1 MTNNKNT
8 KALDVFLSRE
18 VNPYDSRILI
28 AHPASNIT
36 ISLTYADL
44 RDLTKDLAAMRRLM
58 IRDMDDFKKRTGQ
71 CDSLNRALD
80 AEPQPETSHDV
91 TTVDHPENPGVY
103 PADNVDT
110 QQSWIDLASALEE
123 SNRFAPIVEWTAT
136 SHLTTSQERGNE

>member
-58 IRDMDDFKKRTGQ
+58 IRDMDDYKKRTGQ

-80 AEPQPETSHDV
+80 AEPQPETNHDA
-91 TTVDHPENPGVY
+91 TTVDHRKNPGAS

-110 QQSWIDLASALEE
+110 QPSGIDLASALEE

-136 SHLTTSQERGNE
+136 SHSTTYPERGNE

>member
-1 MTNNKNT
+1 MTNNNNT

-18 VNPYDSRILI
+18 TNPYDSRILI

-80 AEPQPETSHDV
+80 AEPQPETNHDA
-91 TTVDHPENPGVY
+91 TTANHHKNPGVY
-103 PADNVDT
+103 QADNVDT
-110 QQSWIDLASALEE
+110 QQSGIDLASALEE

-136 SHLTTSQERGNE
+136 SHLTTSPERGNE

>member
-18 VNPYDSRILI
+18 TNPYDSRILI

-44 RDLTKDLAAMRRLM
+44 RDLTKDLAAMRRPM

-80 AEPQPETSHDV
+80 AEPQPETNHDA
-91 TTVDHPENPGVY
+91 TTVDHHKNPDASQ
-103 PADNVDT
+103 ADNVDT
-110 QQSWIDLASALEE
+110 QQSGIDLASALEE

-136 SHLTTSQERGNE
+136 SHLTTSPERGNE

>member
-1 MTNNKNT
+1 MTNNNT

-80 AEPQPETSHDV
+80 AEPQPETNHDA
-91 TTVDHPENPGVY
+91 TTANHHKNPGVY
-103 PADNVDT
+103 QADNVDT
-110 QQSWIDLASALEE
+110 QQSGIDLASALEE

-136 SHLTTSQERGNE
+136 SHLTTSPERGNE

>member
-1 MTNNKNT
+1 MTNSNNT

-58 IRDMDDFKKRTGQ
+58 IRDMDDYKKRTGQ

-80 AEPQPETSHDV
+80 AEPQPETNHDATSASHRKS
-91 TTVDHPENPGVY
+91 PGVY
-103 PADNVDT
+103 QADNVDT
-110 QQSWIDLASALEE
+110 QASGIDLASALEE

-136 SHLTTSQERGNE
+136 SHSTTSPERGNE

>member
-1 MTNNKNT
+1 MTNNNT

-80 AEPQPETSHDV
+80 AEPQPETNHDA
-91 TTVDHPENPGVY
+91 TTANHHKNPGVY
-103 PADNVDT
+103 QADNADT
-110 QQSWIDLASALEE
+110 QQSGIDLASALEE

-136 SHLTTSQERGNE
+136 SHLTTSPERGNE

>member
-1 MTNNKNT
+1 MTNNNNT

-91 TTVDHPENPGVY
+91 TSASHRKNPDASQ
-103 PADNVDT
+103 ADNVDT
-110 QQSWIDLASALEE
+110 QQSGIDLASALEE

-136 SHLTTSQERGNE
+136 SHLTTSPERGNE

>member
-8 KALDVFLSRE
+8 KAWDVFLSRE

-80 AEPQPETSHDV
+80 AEPQPETNHDA
-91 TTVDHPENPGVY
+91 TTANHHKNPGVY
-103 PADNVDT
+103 QADNVDT
-110 QQSWIDLASALEE
+110 TASGIDLASALEE
-123 SNRFAPIVEWTAT
+123 SNRFAPIAEWTAT
-136 SHLTTSQERGNE
+136 SHSTTSPERGNE

>member
-80 AEPQPETSHDV
+80 AEPQPETNHDA
-91 TTVDHPENPGVY
+91 TTANHHKNPGVY
-103 PADNVDT
+103 QADNVDT
-110 QQSWIDLASALEE
+110 QASGIDLASALEE

-136 SHLTTSQERGNE
+136 SHLTTSPERGNE

>member
-1 MTNNKNT
+1 MTNNNT

-44 RDLTKDLAAMRRLM
+44 RDLTKDLTAMRRLM

-71 CDSLNRALD
+71 CDSLNRALGV
-80 AEPQPETSHDV
+80 EPQPETNHDA
-91 TTVDHPENPGVY
+91 TTVNRRKNPGVY
-103 PADNVDT
+103 QADNVDT
-110 QQSWIDLASALEE
+110 RASGIDLASALEE

-136 SHLTTSQERGNE
+136 SHLTTSPERGNE

>member
-18 VNPYDSRILI
+18 ENPYDSRILVS
-28 AHPASNIT
+28 HPASNIT

-80 AEPQPETSHDV
+80 AEPQPGTNHDA
-91 TTVDHPENPGVY
+91 TTVDHRKNPDVY
-103 PADNVDT
+103 QADNVDT
-110 QQSWIDLASALEE
+110 QQSGIDLASALEE

>member
-1 MTNNKNT
+1 MTNNNNT

-36 ISLTYADL
+36 ISLTYSEL
-44 RDLTKDLAAMRRLM
+44 RALSKDLAAMRRLM
-58 IRDMDDFKKRTGQ
+58 IRDMDDYKKRTGQ

-80 AEPQPETSHDV
+80 AEPQPETNHDA
-91 TTVDHPENPGVY
+91 TTVDHHKNPDAS

-110 QQSWIDLASALEE
+110 QQSGIDLASALEE

-136 SHLTTSQERGNE
+136 SHLTTSPERGNE

>member
-44 RDLTKDLAAMRRLM
+44 RDLTKDLTAMRRLM

-80 AEPQPETSHDV
+80 AEPQPETNHDATSASHRK
-91 TTVDHPENPGVY
+91 NPGAS
-103 PADNVDT
+103 PADNADT
-110 QQSWIDLASALEE
+110 QASGIDLASALEE

-136 SHLTTSQERGNE
+136 SHLTTSPERGNE

>member
-1 MTNNKNT
+1 MTNNNNT

-18 VNPYDSRILI
+18 TNPYDSRILI

-58 IRDMDDFKKRTGQ
+58 IRDMDDYKKRTGQ

-80 AEPQPETSHDV
+80 AEPQPETNHDA
-91 TTVDHPENPGVY
+91 TTVDHHKNPDASQ
-103 PADNVDT
+103 ADNVDT
-110 QQSWIDLASALEE
+110 QQSGIDLASALEE

-136 SHLTTSQERGNE
+136 SHLTTYPERGNE

>member
-1 MTNNKNT
+1 MTNNNNT

-80 AEPQPETSHDV
+80 AEPQPETNHDA
-91 TTVDHPENPGVY
+91 TSANHHKNPGVY
-103 PADNVDT
+103 QADNVDT
-110 QQSWIDLASALEE
+110 QASGIDLASALEE

>member
-1 MTNNKNT
+1 MTNNNT

-80 AEPQPETSHDV
+80 AEPQPETNHDA
-91 TTVDHPENPGVY
+91 TTVDHHKNPGVCQ
-103 PADNVDT
+103 ADNAAT
-110 QQSWIDLASALEE
+110 QPSGIDLASALEE

-136 SHLTTSQERGNE
+136 SHLTTSPERGNE

>member
-1 MTNNKNT
+1 MTNNNNT

-36 ISLTYADL
+36 ISLTYSEL
-44 RDLTKDLAAMRRLM
+44 RALSKDLAAMRRLM
-58 IRDMDDFKKRTGQ
+58 IRDMDDYKKRTGQ

-80 AEPQPETSHDV
+80 AEPQPETNHDA
-91 TTVDHPENPGVY
+91 TTANHHKNPGVY

-110 QQSWIDLASALEE
+110 TASGIDLASALEE
-123 SNRFAPIVEWTAT
+123 SNRFAPIAEWTAT

>member
-1 MTNNKNT
+1 MTNNSNKTLN
-8 KALDVFLSRE
+8 VFLSRE

-36 ISLTYADL
+36 ISLTYSEL
-44 RDLTKDLAAMRRLM
+44 RALSKDLHAMRRLM
-58 IRDMDDFKKRTGQ
+58 IRDMDDHKKRTGR
-71 CDSLNRALD
+71 CDYLNRVSD
-80 AEPQPETSHDV
+80 AEHQPETNHDV
-91 TTVDHPENPGVY
+91 TTANHRKNPDAS

-110 QQSWIDLASALEE
+110 RANGIDLVNALEE

>member
-1 MTNNKNT
+1 MTNKNNT
-8 KALDVFLSRE
+8 KALNVFLSRE

-28 AHPASNIT
+28 THPASNIT

-44 RDLTKDLAAMRRLM
+44 RDLTKDLTAMRRLM

-80 AEPQPETSHDV
+80 AEPQPETSHDATSV
-91 TTVDHPENPGVY
+91 NRRKNPGVY
-103 PADNVDT
+103 QADNVDT
-110 QQSWIDLASALEE
+110 QQSGIDLASALEE

>member
-1 MTNNKNT
+1 MTNKNNT
-8 KALDVFLSRE
+8 KALNVFLSRE

-28 AHPASNIT
+28 THPASNIT

-44 RDLTKDLAAMRRLM
+44 RDLTKDLTAMRRLM

-80 AEPQPETSHDV
+80 AEPQPETNHDA
-91 TTVDHPENPGVY
+91 TTANHHKNPGASQ
-103 PADNVDT
+103 ADNAAT
-110 QQSWIDLASALEE
+110 QQSGIDLASALEE

-136 SHLTTSQERGNE
+136 SHLTTSPERGNE

>member
-18 VNPYDSRILI
+18 TNPYDSRILI

-58 IRDMDDFKKRTGQ
+58 IRDMDDYKKRTGQ

-80 AEPQPETSHDV
+80 AEPQPETNHDA
-91 TTVDHPENPGVY
+91 TTVDHHKNPDASQ
-103 PADNVDT
+103 ADNVDT
-110 QQSWIDLASALEE
+110 QQSGIDLASALEE

-136 SHLTTSQERGNE
+136 SHLTTSPERGNE

>member
-1 MTNNKNT
+1 MTNNNNT
-8 KALDVFLSRE
+8 KALNVFLSRE

-28 AHPASNIT
+28 THPASNIT
-36 ISLTYADL
+36 FSLTYADL

-80 AEPQPETSHDV
+80 AEPQPETSHDAM
-91 TTVDHPENPGVY
+91 TVNHRKNPG
-103 PADNVDT
+103 ASRAGNAGT
-110 QQSWIDLASALEE
+110 QASGIDLASALEE

>member
-58 IRDMDDFKKRTGQ
+58 IRDMDDYKKRTGQ

-80 AEPQPETSHDV
+80 AEPQPETNHDA
-91 TTVDHPENPGVY
+91 TTVDHHKNPGVY

-110 QQSWIDLASALEE
+110 QQSGIDLASALEE

-136 SHLTTSQERGNE
+136 SHLTTSPERGNE

>member
-1 MTNNKNT
+1 MTNKNNT
-8 KALDVFLSRE
+8 KALNVFLSRE

-28 AHPASNIT
+28 THPASNIT

-44 RDLTKDLAAMRRLM
+44 RDLTKDLTAMRRLM

-80 AEPQPETSHDV
+80 AEPQPETSHDA
-91 TTVDHPENPGVY
+91 TTVDHHKSPGVY
-103 PADNVDT
+103 QADNVDT
-110 QQSWIDLASALEE
+110 QQSGIDLASALEE

-136 SHLTTSQERGNE
+136 SHLTTSPERGNE

>member
-1 MTNNKNT
+1 MTNNGNKTLN
-8 KALDVFLSRE
+8 VFLSRE

-36 ISLTYADL
+36 ISLTYSEL
-44 RDLTKDLAAMRRLM
+44 RALSKDLAAMRRLM
-58 IRDMDDFKKRTGQ
+58 IRDMDDYKKRTGQ

-80 AEPQPETSHDV
+80 AEHQPETSHDA
-91 TTVDHPENPGVY
+91 TTVDHHKNPGVY

-110 QQSWIDLASALEE
+110 QPSGIDLASALEE

>member
-1 MTNNKNT
+1 MTNNNNT

-44 RDLTKDLAAMRRLM
+44 RDLTKDLTAMRRLM

-71 CDSLNRALD
+71 CDSLNRASG
-80 AEPQPETSHDV
+80 AEPQPETNHDA
-91 TTVDHPENPGVY
+91 TTVDHHKNPGVY

-110 QQSWIDLASALEE
+110 QQSGIDLASALEE

-136 SHLTTSQERGNE
+136 SHLTTSPERGNE

>member
-80 AEPQPETSHDV
+80 AEPQPETNHDATSASHRKS
-91 TTVDHPENPGVY
+91 PGVY
-103 PADNVDT
+103 QADNVDT
-110 QQSWIDLASALEE
+110 QQSGIDLASALEE

-136 SHLTTSQERGNE
+136 SHLTTSPERGNE

>member
-80 AEPQPETSHDV
+80 AEPQPETNHDA
-91 TTVDHPENPGVY
+91 TTANHHKNPGVY
-103 PADNVDT
+103 QADNVDT
-110 QQSWIDLASALEE
+110 TASGIDLASALEE

-136 SHLTTSQERGNE
+136 SHLTTSPERGNE